1 MAEVVK
7 LQQTEPRPEVEEIA
21 TAGRDITR
29 GFVGKTLPNP
39 DEVLARE
46 ASGKGYGLYNEMED
60 KDPQIASLLQ
70 TRRLG
75 VLSKEREI
83 VPASEE
89 TRDIEIAD
97 FVRATL
103 DDVPRFDEDLSALLD
118 AIPKGFAVA
127 EVLWKIEGGRALIED
142 IRSRKQDR
150 FVFSS
155 DGELRLLTPER
166 PFEGVAL
173 PPRKFLVHRHGRRY
187 ENPYG
192 EAVLKSVF
200 WYWWFK
206 KNVIKFWV
214 IFAEKFGM
222 PTAVG
227 KYPDGTKSDKQD
239 ELLAACEAIQTE
251 NAVVIPERM
260 VIELL
265 EATRQGSVETYQA
278 FCEYIDSQI
287 AKAILGQTLTS
298 GEGRHGTQALGTIH
312 AEVRQDILEADS
324 RALQTT
330 INGQLI
336 RWLVDFNFSGVGEYP
351 HLAIHAEEPEDLQAL
366 AERDERLVRL
376 IGLPVAAGYFYDR
389 YRIPPPAV
397 GEAPV
402 RPTDEAPR
410 RMRERQRQSDGDR
423 EDKR

>member
-1 MAEVVK
+1 VNPVVQ
-7 LQQTEPRPEVEEIA
+7 LQQARPRPDVEEIA

-29 GFVGKTLPNP
+29 GFVGAILPNP

-46 ASGKGYGLYNEMED
+46 AAGKGFDLYDEMED

-75 VLSKEREI
+75 VLSKEREV
-83 VPASEE
+83 VPASNSQ
-89 TRDIEIAD
+89 RDLAIAD
-97 FVRATL
+97 FVRRAL
-103 DDVPRFDEDLSALLD
+103 FDVPRFDEDLDGLLD
-118 AIPKGFAVA
+118 AIAKGFAVA
-127 EVLWKIEGGRALIED
+127 EVLWRVEGGRVVIDD
-142 IRSRKQDR
+142 IRSRNQDR

-155 DGELRLLTPER
+155 DGALRLRTRES

-173 PPRKFLVHRHGRRY
+173 PGRKFLVHRHGRRY

-192 EAVLKSVF
+192 EAVLKSVY

-227 KYPDGTKSDKQD
+227 KYPEGTKSDKQD

-265 EATRQGSVETYQA
+265 EAKRRGGVETYQA
-278 FCEYIDSQI
+278 FCEYLDAQI
-287 AKAILGQTLTS
+287 AKAILGATLTS
-298 GEGRHGTQALGTIH
+298 GEGRHGTQALGTVH
-312 AEVRQDILEADS
+312 ASVRQDILEADARS
-324 RALQTT
+324 LETT
-330 INGQLI
+330 INDQLI
-336 RWLVDFNFSGVGEYP
+336 RWLVDFNFSGVGGYP
-351 HLAIHAEEPEDLQAL
+351 ALAIQAEEPEDLRAL
-366 AERDERLVRL
+366 AERDERLVRR

-389 YRIPPPAV
+389 YRIPPPSA

-402 RPTDEAPR
+402 GEDTRT
-410 RMRERQRQSDGDR
+410 RQHPIDPDMEGES
-423 EDKR
+423 